1 MLSSIF
7 LVGSHLLFCDWLV
20 EPCVSQSKDTE
31 NSSFLFHSSF
41 RPFSWSRF
49 VFVSASFQPLH
60 SVRMLDSPQLCDS
73 AGPPMS
79 GGPFMERVSSVLR
92 GFCLPNAL
100 ICHLSALKAR
110 EAITGLA
117 GGGVGNQSES
127 ANSGAH

>member
-1 MLSSIF
+1 M
-7 LVGSHLLFCDWLV
+7 
-20 EPCVSQSKDTE
+20 SQSKDTE

-49 VFVSASFQPLH
+49 VFVSASFQPTVRGLDEPLH
-60 SVRMLDSPQLCDS
+60 SVHMLDSPQLCDS

-79 GGPFMERVSSVLR
+79 GSPFMERVSSVLR